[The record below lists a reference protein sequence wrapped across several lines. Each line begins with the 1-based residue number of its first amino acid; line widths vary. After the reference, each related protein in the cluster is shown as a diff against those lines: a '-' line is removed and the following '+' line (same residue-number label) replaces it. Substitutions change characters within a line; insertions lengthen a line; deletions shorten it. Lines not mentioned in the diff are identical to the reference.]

1 MVCTWV
7 CTCTCACTC
16 ACAMGDLSKLDADF
30 KRGEIRVDA
39 RLARAQLR
47 RPALGLEQREQG
59 ALGFVTEQVRHVTER
74 LGHVL
79 WAQRVHAC
87 EWISMHASAH
97 ACECACMRVHMHT
110 CLWAQARERPRD
122 GEGTGYRVQGTCLW
136 AQARERPRDGER
148 GEILDGH
155 DAEVATQPLVW
166 ICRVGEGGHG
176 DRLVGHLW

>member
-122 GEGTGYRVQGTCLW
+122 GE
-136 AQARERPRDGER
+136 R

-166 ICRVGEGGHG
+166 IWRVGEGGHG